1 MRGVEGSLEFSRK
14 FIRFGS
20 VTRPL
25 PVNMLVPFSLGF
37 RSPLLLNNFETS
49 QPWPPAAGQES
60 LWDSSYISPKIKMRT
75 KGMAGSLYWTLTS
88 VHFLS
93 RYCCTP
99 IKCLTADSGWQKLI
113 QGDIKSQ
120 FIWFT
125 IYYLYLYY
133 SAVCRY
139 RLWWLKNVTFG
150 LLSCVSPGYVYA
162 LWRLDTTC

>member
-1 MRGVEGSLEFSRK
+1 MKKNLRYNLPKMWGWGVEGRLEYCRK

-60 LWDSSYISPKIKMRT
+60 LWDTSYISPKIKMRT

-125 IYYLYLYY
+125 KWRYFWTFADIFIYA
-133 SAVCRY
+133 S
-139 RLWWLKNVTFG
+139 
-150 LLSCVSPGYVYA
+150 
-162 LWRLDTTC
+162 